1 MDLKEELKWLHSEID
16 KLEDPKFIE
25 ALKNILKKNRK
36 ESNKRISIRQY
47 NAEIDNSISQIE
59 SGQTLS
65 HQQVEENLKKWGKE

>member
-25 ALKNILKKNRK
+25 ALKNILKNNRK

-47 NAEIDNSISQIE
+47 NTEIDNSISQIE

>member
-1 MDLKEELKWLHSEID
+1 MDLKEELKWIHSEID

-25 ALKNILKKNRK
+25 TLKNILKNNRK

-59 SGQTLS
+59 SGQTLT

>member
-25 ALKNILKKNRK
+25 ALKNILKNNRK

-47 NAEIDNSISQIE
+47 NTEIDNSISQIE
-59 SGQTLS
+59 SGQTLT

>member
-1 MDLKEELKWLHSEID
+1 MDLKEELKWIHSEID

-25 ALKNILKKNRK
+25 TLKNILKNNRK

-59 SGQTLS
+59 LGQTLT

>member
-25 ALKNILKKNRK
+25 ALKNILKNNRK